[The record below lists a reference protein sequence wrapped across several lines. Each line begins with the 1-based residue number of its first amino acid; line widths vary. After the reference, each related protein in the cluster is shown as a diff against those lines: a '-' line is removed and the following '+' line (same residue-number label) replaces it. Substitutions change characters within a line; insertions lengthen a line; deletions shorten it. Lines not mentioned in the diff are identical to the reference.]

1 MKREEK
7 IANDYFISVGF
18 HIIQHEPDGNV
29 PPDFLLNNSIAVEVR
44 RLNQHLKRQKNPI
57 PLEELEYKLIPRIR
71 NLLKSFY
78 APEINS
84 SAFLTISYGRPLKV
98 DKKLITDID
107 NILHE
112 HIQFI
117 KEKREYNIRENLQIR
132 IWPTNSKLSS
142 IYEIGIQNDHDSGGF
157 VVGEIFRSLNIII
170 EEKVLK
176 IEPYHKK
183 YDEWWLLLI
192 DHMGFG
198 LHDEE
203 IVQLKSLRIENHIF
217 KKIIILP
224 PFDFKKAAIIDNFS
238 IISIKDTTTINNPF
252 SGLSLDPT

>member
-7 IANDYFISVGF
+7 IANDYFISEGF
-18 HIIQHEPDGNV
+18 NKILYEPDGNI
-29 PPDFLLNNSIAVEVR
+29 PPDFLLNDSIAVEVR

-57 PLEELEYKLIPRIR
+57 PLEELEFKLMPRIR
-71 NLLKSFY
+71 NLLKSIS

-98 DKKLITDID
+98 DKKLLQDIN

-117 KEKREYNIRENLQIR
+117 KEKREYNIRENLKIR
-132 IWPTNSKLSS
+132 IWPTKRKLSG
-142 IYEIGIQNDHDSGGF
+142 IYEIGIQSDHDSGGF
-157 VVGEIFRSLNIII
+157 IVGEIYRSLNIII

-176 IEPYHKK
+176 IKPYQKK
-183 YDEWWLLLI
+183 YNDWWLLLI

-198 LHDEE
+198 LDDQE
-203 IVQLKSLRIENHIF
+203 INQLKSLSLENHSF

-224 PFDFKKAAIIDNFS
+224 PYDYKKTVIIDTF
-238 IISIKDTTTINNPF
+238 IKN
-252 SGLSLDPT
+252 